1 VPAAIA
7 VVEAGVAAVA
17 AVAAPD
23 AAARGASRHGRSRV
37 GGHVVSGI
45 GRTRCASGLRV
56 VTEEL
61 PELHSVTLG
70 AWVGSGAR
78 DEQGAEWGAS
88 HFLEHLLFKGSERRS
103 AREIAES
110 IESVGG
116 EMNAFTT
123 HEQTVFYV
131 RVPDTQLELAL
142 DVLADVLW
150 RPAFRVDDV
159 ESERRVI
166 LEEIGMRD
174 DTPDDLVHDLFAG
187 AVFPD
192 HPLGREV
199 LGSETSITEMART
212 DIAAYHAA
220 HYRPSNVVF
229 AAAGNLTHD
238 RVLALVDEHFPAT
251 DGERPARPRTDP
263 IGQQPVVVL
272 HRDTEQ
278 THLVTGVRSFAAL
291 DPDRYAL
298 TVVNQ
303 VLGGGMSSR
312 LFQEIRESRGLAYS
326 VFSYHASFD
335 DAGFVA
341 IYAGTA
347 PEHVPETLSLID
359 AELDRLVKD
368 GLTDTEIAGAKG
380 HLVGSLAMSLETSAS
395 RMRRLGRSEL
405 VEGEVPSLDALI
417 ARVEA
422 VDADDVARVIER
434 VFAGAPRTLAVV
446 GPHSPSEFAT
456 TEA

>member
-1 VPAAIA
+1 MAAAAAVGAAAPGA
-7 VVEAGVAAVA
+7 VV
-17 AVAAPD
+17 
-23 AAARGASRHGRSRV
+23 RGASSSGSHNS
-37 GGHVVSGI
+37 VSGI
-45 GRTRCASGLRV
+45 RRTRLDDAGLRV
-56 VTEEL
+56 VTEAL

-88 HFLEHLLFKGSERRS
+88 HFLEHLLFKGTDRRS
-103 AREIAES
+103 AREIAEA

-131 RVPDTQLELAL
+131 RVPDAQLEPAF

-150 RPAFRVDDV
+150 NPAFRVDDV

-187 AVFPD
+187 ALFPD

-199 LGSETSITEMART
+199 LGSDTSITEMARD

-220 HYRPSNVVF
+220 HYRPSNVVL

-238 RVLALVDEHFPAT
+238 RVLELIDARFPST
-251 DGERPARPRTDP
+251 EGTRPARPRTEPGASD
-263 IGQQPVVVL
+263 PVVVL

-278 THLVTGVRSFAAL
+278 THVVTGVRALPAL

-298 TVVNQ
+298 TIMNQ

-312 LFQEIRESRGLAYS
+312 LFQEIRETRGLAYS
-326 VFSYHASFD
+326 VFSYSASFD
-335 DAGFVA
+335 DAGYVA

-347 PEHVPETLSLID
+347 PEHVPETLSVID
-359 AELDRLVKD
+359 AELDRVVKD
-368 GLTDTEIAGAKG
+368 GLTEAEIASAKG

-405 VEGEVPSLDALI
+405 VEGEIPSLEELI

-422 VDADDVARVIER
+422 VTAEDVGRVIDR
-434 VFAGAPRTLAVV
+434 VFADAPRSLAVV
-446 GPHSPSEFAT
+446 GPHTSAEFANS
-456 TEA
+456 ES

>member
-1 VPAAIA
+1 M
-7 VVEAGVAAVA
+7 
-17 AVAAPD
+17 
-23 AAARGASRHGRSRV
+23 
-37 GGHVVSGI
+37 SGI

-56 VTEEL
+56 VTEAL
-61 PELHSVTLG
+61 PELRSVTLG

-88 HFLEHLLFKGSERRS
+88 HFLEHLLFKGTGQRS
-103 AREIAES
+103 AREIAEA

-131 RVPDTQLELAL
+131 RVPDVQLEPAF

-150 RPAFRVDDV
+150 HPAFRLDDV

-174 DTPDDLVHDLFAG
+174 DTPDDLVHDLFAS
-187 AVFPD
+187 AIFPD

-199 LGSETSITEMART
+199 LGSDASIAAMTR
-212 DIAAYHAA
+212 DNIAAYHAA

-238 RVLALVDEHFPAT
+238 AVLELVDARFPSA
-251 DGERPARPRTDP
+251 DGVRPPRPRP
-263 IGQQPVVVL
+263 EAAAAQPVVVL
-272 HRDTEQ
+272 NRDTEQ
-278 THLVTGVRSFAAL
+278 THVVTGVRAPAAL

-312 LFQEIRESRGLAYS
+312 LFQEIRETRGLAYS

-335 DAGFVA
+335 DAGYLA

-347 PEHVPETLSLID
+347 PEHVPETLAVID
-359 AELDRLVKD
+359 AELDRLVKE
-368 GLTDTEIAGAKG
+368 GLSDSEIAAAKG

-405 VEGEVPSLDALI
+405 IEGEIPSLEELVT
-417 ARVEA
+417 R
-422 VDADDVARVIER
+422 VDAVTPDDVARVVDR
-434 VFAGAPRTLAVV
+434 VFADAPRTLAVV
-446 GPHSPSEFAT
+446 GPHSASEFA
-456 TEA
+456 A

>member
-1 VPAAIA
+1 MAT
-7 VVEAGVAAVA
+7 GVAAAVVVVA
-17 AVAAPD
+17 VPGAVV
-23 AAARGASRHGRSRV
+23 RGASPSHIM
-37 GGHVVSGI
+37 SGI
-45 GRTRCASGLRV
+45 RRTRCASGLRV
-56 VTEEL
+56 VTEGL

-78 DEQGAEWGAS
+78 DEQGAQYGAS
-88 HFLEHLLFKGSERRS
+88 HFLEHLLFKGTDRRS

-131 RVPDTQLELAL
+131 RVPDSQLEPAFE
-142 DVLADVLW
+142 VLADVLW
-150 RPAFRVDDV
+150 NPAFRVDDV

-174 DTPDDLVHDLFAG
+174 DTPDDLVHDLFAS
-187 AVFPD
+187 ALFPE

-199 LGSETSITEMART
+199 LGSEESITAMARA
-212 DIAAYHAA
+212 DIESYHAE
-220 HYRPSNVVF
+220 HYQPSNVVF

-238 RVLALVDEHFPAT
+238 KVLELVDRHFPSSEAV
-251 DGERPARPRTDP
+251 RPARPRFDTVAP
-263 IGQQPVVVL
+263 QPLLVL

-278 THLVTGVRSFAAL
+278 THVVTGVRALAAL
-291 DPDRYAL
+291 DADRYAL

-312 LFQEIRESRGLAYS
+312 LFQEIRETRGLAYS
-326 VFSYHASFD
+326 VFSYSASFD
-335 DAGFVA
+335 ETGFVA

-347 PEHVPETLSLID
+347 PEHVPETLSVIG
-359 AELDRLVKD
+359 AELDRLVKE
-368 GLTDTEIAGAKG
+368 GLSDAEVAGAKG
-380 HLVGSLAMSLETSAS
+380 HLVGSLAMSLESSAS

-405 VEGEVPSLDALI
+405 VEGEIPSLDDLI
-417 ARVEA
+417 ARVDA
-422 VDADDVARVIER
+422 VTADDVARVIDR
-434 VFAGAPRTLAVV
+434 VFAGAPRALAVV
-446 GPHSPSEFAT
+446 GPHRASEF
-456 TEA
+456 

>member
-1 VPAAIA
+1 MN
-7 VVEAGVAAVA
+7 
-17 AVAAPD
+17 
-23 AAARGASRHGRSRV
+23 
-37 GGHVVSGI
+37 GI

-56 VTEEL
+56 VTEAL
-61 PELHSVTLG
+61 PELRSVTLG

-88 HFLEHLLFKGSERRS
+88 HFLEHLLFKGTGQRS
-103 AREIAES
+103 AREIAEA

-131 RVPDTQLELAL
+131 RVPDVQLEPAF

-150 RPAFRVDDV
+150 HPAFRLDDV

-174 DTPDDLVHDLFAG
+174 DTPDDLVHDLFAS
-187 AVFPD
+187 AIFPD

-199 LGSETSITEMART
+199 LGSDVSIAAMTR
-212 DIAAYHAA
+212 DNIAAYHAA

-229 AAAGNLTHD
+229 AAAGNLTHEA
-238 RVLALVDEHFPAT
+238 VLELVDARFPSA
-251 DGERPARPRTDP
+251 DGVRPPRPRSEAAAA
-263 IGQQPVVVL
+263 QPVVVL
-272 HRDTEQ
+272 NRDTEQ
-278 THLVTGVRSFAAL
+278 THVVTGVRAPAAL

-312 LFQEIRESRGLAYS
+312 LFQEIRETRGLAYS

-335 DAGFVA
+335 DAGYLA

-347 PEHVPETLSLID
+347 PEHVPETLAVIE
-359 AELDRLVKD
+359 AELDRLVKEGLSD
-368 GLTDTEIAGAKG
+368 GEIAAAKG

-405 VEGEVPSLDALI
+405 IEGDIPSLEELV
-417 ARVEA
+417 ARVDA
-422 VDADDVARVIER
+422 VTPDDVARVVDR
-434 VFAGAPRTLAVV
+434 VFADAPRTLAVV
-446 GPHSPSEFAT
+446 GPHSVSEFA
-456 TEA
+456 ASDLDDGSGA

>member
-1 VPAAIA
+1 
-7 VVEAGVAAVA
+7 
-17 AVAAPD
+17 
-23 AAARGASRHGRSRV
+23 
-37 GGHVVSGI
+37 
-45 GRTRCASGLRV
+45 
-56 VTEEL
+56 
-61 PELHSVTLG
+61 
-70 AWVGSGAR
+70 
-78 DEQGAEWGAS
+78 
-88 HFLEHLLFKGSERRS
+88 
-103 AREIAES
+103 
-110 IESVGG
+110 
-116 EMNAFTT
+116 MNAFTT

-131 RVPDTQLELAL
+131 RVPDMQLEPAF

-150 RPAFRVDDV
+150 NPAFRADDV

-174 DTPDDLVHDLFAG
+174 DTPDDLVHDLFAT
-187 AVFPD
+187 ALYPE

-199 LGSETSITEMART
+199 LGSEASIAEMERA
-212 DIAAYHAA
+212 DIAAYHGA

-238 RVLALVDEHFPAT
+238 TVLELIDARFPVTA
-251 DGERPARPRTDP
+251 GERPPRPRSEMSAP
-263 IGQQPVVVL
+263 QPVVVFE
-272 HRDTEQ
+272 RDTEQ
-278 THLVTGVRSFAAL
+278 THVVTGVRALTAL

-326 VFSYHASFD
+326 VFSYNASFD
-335 DAGFVA
+335 DDGYLA

-347 PEHVPETLSLID
+347 PERVPETLAVIG
-359 AELDRLVKD
+359 AELDRLVKE
-368 GLTDTEIAGAKG
+368 GLTDSELTAAKG

-405 VEGEVPSLDALI
+405 VEGEIPSLEELI

-422 VDADDVARVIER
+422 VTGDDVARVVER
-434 VFAGAPRTLAVV
+434 VFAGTPRALAVV
-446 GPHSPSEFAT
+446 GPHSTAEFGGSGS
-456 TEA
+456 

>member
-1 VPAAIA
+1 M
-7 VVEAGVAAVA
+7 
-17 AVAAPD
+17 
-23 AAARGASRHGRSRV
+23 
-37 GGHVVSGI
+37 SGI

-56 VTEEL
+56 VTEAL
-61 PELHSVTLG
+61 PELRSVTLG

-88 HFLEHLLFKGSERRS
+88 HFLEHLLFKGTLQRS

-131 RVPDTQLELAL
+131 RVPDVQLEPAF

-150 RPAFRVDDV
+150 NPAFRLDDV

-174 DTPDDLVHDLFAG
+174 DTPDDLVHDLFAS
-187 AVFPD
+187 AIFPD

-199 LGSETSITEMART
+199 LGSDASIAAMTR
-212 DIAAYHAA
+212 DNIAAYHAA

-229 AAAGNLTHD
+229 AAAGNLTHEA
-238 RVLALVDEHFPAT
+238 VLELVDARFPSA
-251 DGERPARPRTDP
+251 DGVRPPRPRSEAAAP
-263 IGQQPVVVL
+263 QPVVVL
-272 HRDTEQ
+272 NRDTEQ
-278 THLVTGVRSFAAL
+278 THVVTGVRAPAAL

-312 LFQEIRESRGLAYS
+312 LFQEIRETRGLAYS

-335 DAGFVA
+335 DAGYLA

-347 PEHVPETLSLID
+347 PEHVPETLAVID
-359 AELDRLVKD
+359 AELDRLVKE
-368 GLTDTEIAGAKG
+368 GLSNGEIAAAKG

-405 VEGEVPSLDALI
+405 IEGDIPSLEELV
-417 ARVEA
+417 ARVDA
-422 VDADDVARVIER
+422 VTPDDVARVVDG
-434 VFAGAPRTLAVV
+434 VFADAPRTLAVV
-446 GPHSPSEFAT
+446 GPHSPSEF
-456 TEA
+456 